1 MTAIAVAVEPD
12 AIARPARTA
21 AAAPP
26 VLRLSHLP
34 RRAIALTAFAALA
47 TAEIVLAWPYVS
59 HALSELASPDPAW
72 LSLAVVAQL
81 LSMRAFAS
89 VQQRMLAAGGRK
101 VSTCRM
107 IGLTYA
113 ANAVN
118 ATLPGGS
125 ALAAGYVFR
134 RLRAWGASV
143 PAAGFTLVA
152 SGVLSTT
159 SFALLV
165 VASVVLAGSGAIS
178 TVLVLLIVPSLA
190 VVALIV
196 RRRGLTDV
204 LLRSAGSVLRRVN
217 RAAHRTPDAGA
228 DALHRFVAD
237 LVAIRPRVRDWLAG
251 LGFAGL
257 NWVADLVCLVAC
269 CHAVG
274 AGRTT
279 VALVL
284 VAYVA
289 GMSTSSLSL
298 LPGGFGVVDAAMV
311 LALTSGGVGTV
322 AATAGVL
329 LYRLISLVAV
339 VALGWLVWTVSWFA
353 ERRHAVLQPATS

>member
-1 MTAIAVAVEPD
+1 MTAVAVAAEPV
-12 AIARPARTA
+12 AIAQPAPSA
-21 AAAPP
+21 SVPP
-26 VLRLSHLP
+26 RLS
-34 RRAIALTAFAALA
+34 RRQLRAVAVAVFAALV

-59 HALSELASPDPAW
+59 HALAELATPDPAW
-72 LSLAVVAQL
+72 LSLAVIAQL
-81 LSMRAFAS
+81 VSMRAFAS

-101 VSTCRM
+101 VSLCRM

-125 ALAAGYVFR
+125 ALSAGYVFR

-165 VASVVLAGSGAIS
+165 IACLVFAGSGAIS
-178 TVLVLLIVPSLA
+178 TVLVLLVVPSIAVLA
-190 VVALIV
+190 LLV
-196 RRRGLTDV
+196 RRRGLADV
-204 LLRSAGSVLRRVN
+204 LLRSAGSVLQRVN
-217 RAAHRTPDAGA
+217 RTARRAPDAGA
-228 DALHRFVAD
+228 DALHRFVGE

-257 NWVADLVCLVAC
+257 NWVADLICLVAC
-269 CHAVG
+269 CRAVG
-274 AGRTT
+274 AGGTT

-339 VALGWLVWTVSWFA
+339 VGLGWLVWTVSWLVD
-353 ERRHAVLQPATS
+353 RRRAVLQPASS